1 MALTST
7 GLTNIGQGAGMTT
20 NFQVQYESTLPN
32 QANVIANANAL
43 LAVVE
48 NEFNVTTQWFN
59 TPGGNFGT
67 GNRQVVNLNLG
78 DGSGANNNGHNS
90 AINLDAQS
98 GNSNRAD
105 AAERVK
111 MLFMNEWVEIL
122 MSLTGGSWNS
132 GDSSGEGLSQ
142 YAGIIRFPTGHY
154 SYYNRGDNRLFV
166 ETWMNTVPRQDFV
179 NTTEGT
185 DTNFVSFG
193 CALAFIFYL
202 NVQLNFSITQIIAA
216 GATNLAAVY
225 RTLTGDS
232 GDPFPFFAALLEH
245 VYPSSGTVNL
255 PGPIFDNP
263 FPLAQLSFW
272 VDKSTFGK
280 DEVTDVIGSSTHGSF
295 PDAFWLVLDGLN
307 TSTFAR
313 LSIAPPAL
321 SGTFATLPGLTFSL
335 NSAGVE
341 FENTANSRIPQRI
354 RFPFDVGFT
363 NATLGSFPATPGAAN
378 TEVLNAVV
386 NVAGNPLP
394 GASAS
399 AEFELI
405 AGADPYFTN
414 IDPFQNN
421 VFYLSQDL
429 RIFTVSP
436 GIDRAPVPGAP
447 PMATDDFA
455 GAYGYIQNLLG
466 FLNNPANGFTDGSN
480 DPFASGVI
488 PRQGGAL
495 TADSS
500 VSRFTVSGFPLA
512 LFNNYNFAVAR
523 VRLRGTAG
531 PVGAAQN
538 TKVFFRLW
546 STQTADTGFDPNS
559 TYLSHVDGG
568 KPHFP
573 LPAPDSHTIPFF
585 ASGNAP
591 NLSDPNNPEYGTS
604 GFNNRTITIPS
615 GNSVWAYFGCFLNVY
630 DPGNFVNGSQVQAL
644 LAGTHHCL
652 VAQIASDG
660 APIVNANGVV
670 ESPENS
676 DKLAQRNLQLTF
688 SDNPGPSAT
697 HRVPQTFDLK
707 PGRAVAA
714 TTGDLLNYP
723 DELMIDWGSTP
734 AGSLAHIFWP
744 QISAGAVLSLANRL
758 YSTHLLSASDGN
770 TITTTVIKGVT
781 YVPIPAGTAE
791 NIAGLFTIDLPTT
804 VTSGQEFNIVVRR
817 VSTRQVEIIPG
828 PKIARQP
835 ALGIAKNPTGSAPEG
850 TLRSVGIDI
859 SLNPPGGNP
868 VAPVVADTTVMRNWR
883 YVVGTFQV
891 KIPVTVGD
899 VMLRPD
905 EDALAVTRWRLQQL
919 AATSR
924 WRPVLQRHLEVLS
937 GRVQGLGVDPNAI
950 PASPDGAPL
959 DIFQEGRGNLEIK
972 FAAKPAGT
980 VNDLADI
987 FLKHHVLSDER
998 VIRRWPTSQVLVIR
1012 NLDASQT
1019 GIYSVQALPDHHEA
1033 AGQFVTIRE
1042 GQDTAVVL
1050 VLEAE
1055 D

>member
-7 GLTNIGQGAGMTT
+7 LLTDIGQGAGLTT

-43 LAVVE
+43 LAVIE
-48 NEFNVTTQWFN
+48 NEFNVTTAWFN
-59 TPGGNFGT
+59 TPAGNFGT
-67 GNRQVVNLNLG
+67 GNRQIVNLNQA
-78 DGSGANNNGHNS
+78 DTTGANNNGHNS
-90 AINLDAQS
+90 AINMDAQS
-98 GNSNRAD
+98 GNGNRAD

-122 MSLTGGSWNS
+122 MSLTGGTWNAL
-132 GDSSGEGLSQ
+132 DSSGEGLSQ

-185 DTNFVSFG
+185 DKNFVSFG

-216 GATNLAAVY
+216 GASNLATVY
-225 RTLTGDS
+225 RSLTGDS

-245 VYPSSGTVNL
+245 VYPSPATVNL

-295 PDAFWLVLDGLN
+295 PDAFWLVLEGLN
-307 TSTFAR
+307 TSTFANF
-313 LSIAPPAL
+313 SIAPPAL
-321 SGTFATLPGLTFSL
+321 SGTFAALPGLTLSL

-341 FENTANSRIPQRI
+341 FQNTANSRIPQRI
-354 RFPFDVGFT
+354 RFPFDVRFT
-363 NATLGSFPATPGAAN
+363 DATLGSFPTAPGAS
-378 TEVLNAVV
+378 TPKVLNAVV
-386 NVAGNPLP
+386 SVGGNPLP
-394 GASAS
+394 GASAA

-405 AGADPYFTN
+405 AGADPYFAN
-414 IDPFQNN
+414 IDPLQNN
-421 VFYLSQDL
+421 VFFLSQDL

-455 GAYGYIQNLLG
+455 GAYGYIQNLIG
-466 FLNNPANGFTDGSN
+466 FLNSPANHFTDGSN

-488 PRQGGAL
+488 PRQDGAL
-495 TADSS
+495 TTDSS
-500 VSRFTVSGFPLA
+500 VSRFTVSGFPLT

-531 PVGAAQN
+531 PAHAAQN

-546 STQTADTGFDPNS
+546 STQTADTGFDPTS
-559 TYLSHVDGG
+559 TYLSHMDSG

-585 ASGNAP
+585 ASSNTP
-591 NLSDPNNPEYGTS
+591 NLSDPNNPEYGTA

-630 DPGNFVNGSQVQAL
+630 DPGNLVNGSQVQAP

-652 VAQIASDG
+652 VAQIASDD

-676 DKLAQRNLQLTF
+676 DKLAQRNLQLTL
-688 SDNPGPSAT
+688 SDNPGPPST

-714 TTGDLLNYP
+714 TTGDLLDYP
-723 DELMIDWGSTP
+723 DELMIDWGRTP

-744 QISAGAVLSLANRL
+744 QISAGAVLSLANRI
-758 YSTHLLSASDGN
+758 YGSHLLSASDGN

-804 VTSGQEFNIVVRR
+804 ISAGQEFNIIVRR
-817 VSTRQVEIIPG
+817 VSTREIVAG
-828 PKIARQP
+828 PHIARETE
-835 ALGIAKNPTGSAPEG
+835 LGIAETPTGPASAG
-850 TLRSVGIDI
+850 TSNSVGIDTSLI
-859 SLNPPGGNP
+859 SADRNP
-868 VAPVVADTTVMRNWR
+868 VAPVLPDAAVMTNWR
-883 YVVGTFQV
+883 YVTGTFQV
-891 KIPVTVGD
+891 KIPVTVD
-899 VMLRPD
+899 EVMLRPD
-905 EDALAVTRWRLQQL
+905 EDALAVTKWRLQKI
-919 AATSR
+919 AAASR
-924 WRPVLQRHLEVLS
+924 WRPVLERHREVLS
-937 GRVQGLGVDPNAI
+937 GRIQGLGVDPKAI

-959 DIFQEGRGNLEIK
+959 DIFQNGLGTLEIK
-972 FAAKPAGT
+972 FTAKPAGT
-980 VNDLADI
+980 VSDLADV
-987 FLKHHVLSDER
+987 FVKHHVLSDER
-998 VIRRWPTSQVLVIR
+998 VIRRWPTSQVLVVR

-1019 GIYSVQALPDHHEA
+1019 GIYSVQALSDHHEA
-1033 AGQFVTIRE
+1033 VGQFVTIRE
-1042 GQDTAVVL
+1042 GQDTAIVL
-1050 VLEAE
+1050 VLEDE